1 MIVNAYSLNMIP
13 DRVLPLVM
21 VSQYDTS
28 RCIVFNLFNGTEE
41 YQPTS
46 AKVLIGTNQY
56 EGQVNGNQVIFNV
69 PSELTQTAQYL
80 FGEIVATDSNG
91 KMGSLNFKFKVDS
104 TPMEVIQTNTLS
116 MAKPLSNGLK
126 TALDLKLEEQKDEPI
141 EEPIEEPTE
150 EEAEEPTEEEA
161 EPIEEP
167 IEEEQTEE
175 ETEPIEESTEE
186 EQTEPIE
193 ETEETEEP
201 IEEPIE
207 EENTT
212 DGTETK

>member
-1 MIVNAYSLNMIP
+1 MIVNTYNLNMIP

-21 VSQYDTS
+21 VSQYDSS
-28 RCIVFNLFNGTEE
+28 RRIVFNLFNGTEE

-56 EGQVNGNQVIFNV
+56 EGTVSGNTVTFNV
-69 PSELTQTAQYL
+69 PSELTQEAQYL

-104 TPMEVIQTNTLS
+104 TPMEFTQTNTLTLNRS
-116 MAKPLSNGLK
+116 LSNGLK
-126 TALDLKLEEQKDEPI
+126 MGLDLKLEEQKDEPI

-150 EEAEEPTEEEA
+150 EEQT
-161 EPIEEP
+161 EP
-167 IEEEQTEE
+167 IEEEAEEPVDE
-175 ETEPIEESTEE
+175 ETEPIEE
-186 EQTEPIE
+186 PVE
-193 ETEETEEP
+193 ETEET

-207 EENTT
+207 SEVE
-212 DGTETK
+212 DGLVNDNSND

>member
-1 MIVNAYSLNMIP
+1 MIVNTYNLNMIP

-21 VSQYDTS
+21 VSQYDSS
-28 RCIVFNLFNGTEE
+28 RTIVFNLFNGTEE

-56 EGQVNGNQVIFNV
+56 EGQVSGNQVTFNV

-104 TPMEVIQTNTLS
+104 TPMEVIQTNTLTLGKS
-116 MAKPLSNGLK
+116 LSNGLK
-126 TALDLKLEEQKDEPI
+126 MGLETKLEPTEEKTEPI

-150 EEAEEPTEEEA
+150 EE
-161 EPIEEP
+161 EPI
-167 IEEEQTEE
+167 
-175 ETEPIEESTEE
+175 EE

-193 ETEETEEP
+193 EEAEP
-201 IEEPIE
+201 IEENE
-207 EENTT
+207 DELVNDNT
-212 DGTETK
+212 DN

>member
-1 MIVNAYSLNMIP
+1 MITNTYNLNMIP

-21 VSQYDTS
+21 VSQYDS
-28 RCIVFNLFNGTEE
+28 ARRIVFNLFNGTEE

-56 EGQVNGNQVIFNV
+56 EGTVSGNQVTFNV

-104 TPMEVIQTNTLS
+104 TPLEVIQTNTLTLGKS
-116 MAKPLSNGLK
+116 LSNGLK
-126 TALDLKLEEQKDEPI
+126 MGLDLKLEEQKDEPI

-150 EEAEEPTEEEA
+150 EET
-161 EPIEEP
+161 
-167 IEEEQTEE
+167 
-175 ETEPIEESTEE
+175 
-186 EQTEPIE
+186 
-193 ETEETEEP
+193 
-201 IEEPIE
+201 EPIE
-207 EENTT
+207 EENEDGLVNDNT
-212 DGTETK
+212 DN

>member
-1 MIVNAYSLNMIP
+1 MIINTYNLNMIP

-28 RCIVFNLFNGTEE
+28 RCIVFNLFDGESE

-56 EGQVNGNQVIFNV
+56 EGTVNGNTVTFNV

-104 TPMEVIQTNTLS
+104 TPLEVAQTNTLTLNRS
-116 MAKPLSNGLK
+116 LSNGLK
-126 TALDLKLEEQKDEPI
+126 TALETKLEPTEEQKDEPI
-141 EEPIEEPTE
+141 EEPV
-150 EEAEEPTEEEA
+150 
-161 EPIEEP
+161 
-167 IEEEQTEE
+167 
-175 ETEPIEESTEE
+175 EE
-186 EQTEPIE
+186 EQTEPIEEETEEQTEEEPIEEETEPTEEPIEETEE

-201 IEEPIE
+201 IEENE
-207 EENTT
+207 DELVNDNT
-212 DGTETK
+212 DD

>member
-1 MIVNAYSLNMIP
+1 MITNTYNLNMIP

-21 VSQYDTS
+21 VSQYDSS
-28 RCIVFNLFNGTEE
+28 RRIVFNLFNGTEE

-56 EGQVNGNQVIFNV
+56 EGTVSGNQVTFNV

-104 TPMEVIQTNTLS
+104 TPMEVIQTNTRTLGKS
-116 MAKPLSNGLK
+116 LSNGLK
-126 TALDLKLEEQKDEPI
+126 TALEPKITIETIDKPI
-141 EEPIEEPTE
+141 EEPVEDDLTDEEMEELIEEQTK
-150 EEAEEPTEEEA
+150 AYEEEA

-167 IEEEQTEE
+167 
-175 ETEPIEESTEE
+175 TEE

-193 ETEETEEP
+193 EEAIEEPVEEETEP

-207 EENTT
+207 ENQDE
-212 DGTETK
+212 

>member
-1 MIVNAYSLNMIP
+1 MIVNTYNLNMIP

-21 VSQYDTS
+21 VSQYDSS
-28 RCIVFNLFNGTEE
+28 RRIVFNLFNGTEE

-56 EGQVNGNQVIFNV
+56 EGQVNGNQVTFNV
-69 PSELTQTAQYL
+69 PSELTQEAQYL

-104 TPMEVIQTNTLS
+104 TPMEIIQTNTLTLGKS
-116 MAKPLSNGLK
+116 LSSGLK
-126 TALDLKLEEQKDEPI
+126 MGLETKIEEQKDEPI

-150 EEAEEPTEEEA
+150 EPIEEEPTEEA
-161 EPIEEP
+161 EEP
-167 IEEEQTEE
+167 IEEE
-175 ETEPIEESTEE
+175 
-186 EQTEPIE
+186 TEPIE

-201 IEEPIE
+201 IEENE
-207 EENTT
+207 DELVNDNT
-212 DGTETK
+212 DD

>member
-1 MIVNAYSLNMIP
+1 MIVNTYSLNMIP

-21 VSQYDTS
+21 VSQYDS
-28 RCIVFNLFNGTEE
+28 ARRIVFNLFDGENE

-56 EGQVNGNQVIFNV
+56 EGQVSGNQVTFNV

-104 TPMEVIQTNTLS
+104 TPMEVAQTNTLTLNRS
-116 MAKPLSNGLK
+116 LSNGLK
-126 TALDLKLEEQKDEPI
+126 MGLDSNLATVDAEPNNYGGDYKEGFTEEEFQELIEEQTKAY
-141 EEPIEEPTE
+141 E
-150 EEAEEPTEEEA
+150 EEAEEPTEEE
-161 EPIEEP
+161 P
-167 IEEEQTEE
+167 TE
-175 ETEPIEESTEE
+175 ETEEPVEE

-193 ETEETEEP
+193 EEAEEP
-201 IEEPIE
+201 IEENE
-207 EENTT
+207 DE
-212 DGTETK
+212 

>member
-1 MIVNAYSLNMIP
+1 MIVNTYSLNMIP

-21 VSQYDTS
+21 VSQYDSS
-28 RCIVFNLFNGTEE
+28 RRIVFNLFNGTEE

-46 AKVLIGTNQY
+46 TKVLIGTNQY
-56 EGQVNGNQVIFNV
+56 EGQVNGNQVTFNV
-69 PSELTQTAQYL
+69 PSELTQEAQYL

-116 MAKPLSNGLK
+116 MAKPLTNGLK
-126 TALDLKLEEQKDEPI
+126 MGLDLKLEQKDEPI

-150 EEAEEPTEEEA
+150 EEET

-167 IEEEQTEE
+167 IEENEDE
-175 ETEPIEESTEE
+175 
-186 EQTEPIE
+186 
-193 ETEETEEP
+193 
-201 IEEPIE
+201 
-207 EENTT
+207 
-212 DGTETK
+212 

>member
-1 MIVNAYSLNMIP
+1 MITNYYNLNMIP

-21 VSQYDTS
+21 VSQYDSS
-28 RCIVFNLFNGTEE
+28 RRIVFNLYDGENE

-56 EGQVNGNQVIFNV
+56 EGQVNGNQVTFNV

-104 TPMEVIQTNTLS
+104 TPMEVSRTNTLTLNRS
-116 MAKPLSNGLK
+116 LSNGLK
-126 TALDLKLEEQKDEPI
+126 MGLETKLEPTEEQKDEPI
-141 EEPIEEPTE
+141 EEVEEPS
-150 EEAEEPTEEEA
+150 
-161 EPIEEP
+161 
-167 IEEEQTEE
+167 E
-175 ETEPIEESTEE
+175 ETNEELLEE

-193 ETEETEEP
+193 EEAEP
-201 IEEPIE
+201 IEENE
-207 EENTT
+207 DELVNDNT
-212 DGTETK
+212 DN

>member
-1 MIVNAYSLNMIP
+1 MITNTYNLNMIP

-28 RCIVFNLFNGTEE
+28 RCIVFNLYDGENE
-41 YQPTS
+41 YSPTS

-56 EGQVNGNQVIFNV
+56 DGTVSGNQVTFNV
-69 PSELTQTAQYL
+69 PSELTQEAQYL

-104 TPMEVIQTNTLS
+104 TPLEATQTNTLS
-116 MAKPLSNGLK
+116 MANRLSNGLK
-126 TALDLKLEEQKDEPI
+126 MGLETKLEPTEEQNDEPI
-141 EEPIEEPTE
+141 EEPIEETE
-150 EEAEEPTEEEA
+150 ETE

-167 IEEEQTEE
+167 I
-175 ETEPIEESTEE
+175 EE

-201 IEEPIE
+201 IEENE
-207 EENTT
+207 DE
-212 DGTETK
+212 